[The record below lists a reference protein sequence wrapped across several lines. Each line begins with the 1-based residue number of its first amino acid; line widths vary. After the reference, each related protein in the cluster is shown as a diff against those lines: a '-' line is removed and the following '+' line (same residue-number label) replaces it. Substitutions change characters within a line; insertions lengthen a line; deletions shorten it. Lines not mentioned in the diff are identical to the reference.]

1 MPFAFVAAV
10 GDVGLEDVAVATLQF
25 LQDCGL
31 VDDTGTAVISECA
44 EKNRVFTVLGV
55 ECAELPEVFTEQSV
69 SLCLGELTAS
79 AVWFARLD
87 LMTVAYIGP
96 VFWLVERLKL
106 LDYQDRPFK
115 ERQLH
120 Y

>member
-10 GDVGLEDVAVATLQF
+10 RGVGLEDVAVATLQLF
-25 LQDCGL
+25 QDGGF
-31 VDDTGTAVISECA
+31 VDNSGPAVIGECA
-44 EKNRVFTVLGV
+44 EKNGVFAVLGV
-55 ECAELPEVFTEQSV
+55 EGTELSEIFAEQCV
-69 SLCLGELTAS
+69 SLCLSELTPS
-79 AVWFARLD
+79 AIRFARLD
-87 LMTVAYIGP
+87 LMTIANVRP

-106 LDYQDRPFK
+106 FDYQDCPLK